1 MAPLLRAPALV
12 KGDTIAFVAPA
23 SGLAALVPHRL
34 TKARDELERH
44 GFRVKIYPSVTRT
57 AQENATTQQSRG
69 DDVVA
74 AVDRTVSSAYS
85 SADAETRAD
94 ELMQA
99 FRDPTV
105 AAIVCTIGGFTSH
118 EVLEYLDF
126 EVIAACPKIFCGFS
140 DITTLHLALYSKTKL
155 CSFYGP
161 AAVVQFGEF
170 PGPMSYTMA
179 SFWKAVQCPAEPLGE
194 ISPSTEWTDDKTAN
208 WFTRA
213 DIAYQDAMKPNP
225 GHTWLRAGSATGRIL
240 GGCLP
245 TLLQVRGSEFM
256 PDLRDAILL
265 IEMPEGP
272 QFDQGMAL
280 SDVNVAL
287 GWLRVDG
294 TFSKIRGLVVGRA
307 FAYSEAQVEELQRL
321 IRHHTRDTSFPI
333 LYGVDVGHTN
343 PVATIPLGCQTALD
357 ASSNSFR
364 ILESG
369 VAERKR
375 THGV

>member
-1 MAPLLRAPALV
+1 MLRPSRAEVTMSLL
-12 KGDTIAFVAPA
+12 
-23 SGLAALVPHRL
+23 H
-34 TKARDELERH
+34 
-44 GFRVKIYPSVTRT
+44 
-57 AQENATTQQSRG
+57 
-69 DDVVA
+69 
-74 AVDRTVSSAYS
+74 VDRTVSSAYS

-126 EVIAACPKIFCGFS
+126 EVIAACPTIFCGFS

-208 WFTRA
+208 WLTRA

-225 GHTWLRAGSATGRIL
+225 GPYLAASWECHGSNSWRLSAY
-240 GGCLP
+240 
-245 TLLQVRGSEFM
+245 S
-256 PDLRDAILL
+256 A
-265 IEMPEGP
+265 
-272 QFDQGMAL
+272 

-287 GWLRVDG
+287 GWLRVDD

-343 PVATIPLGCQTALD
+343 PVATIPLGCQAALD

-369 VAERKR
+369 VAEGK
-375 THGV
+375 